1 MKKAIIAIVIVL
13 CLAGAFFTSISA
25 QPKSEGNEEIM
36 AKLDKIIA
44 TQAEMMDY
52 LKFIKNR
59 SR

>member
-1 MKKAIIAIVIVL
+1 MKKIIAVLIVFICVASAL
-13 CLAGAFFTSISA
+13 FTSIYA
-25 QPKSEGNEEIM
+25 QPKLENTDAVI
-36 AKLDKIIA
+36 AKLDQIIA

>member
-1 MKKAIIAIVIVL
+1 MKKIVMVLVVLVCMACALLTSIFAQPKVEDTEAIIA
-13 CLAGAFFTSISA
+13 
-25 QPKSEGNEEIM
+25 
-36 AKLDKIIA
+36 KLDQIIA